1 MFRAHLGL
9 PTITQYQI
17 TEKDIFTTN
26 AAYACWITF
35 LRFQVLDLLISLT
48 YGVTES
54 ASPRQPAPEHEGALS
69 LLRALT
75 KWPSR
80 FASVQKLYERRRSE
94 FKCDDKADPQACKSF
109 ELIRVLVSTSWPST
123 LAGKTLKNL
132 HAIGAALKWI
142 IECKANPAKIA
153 GNTKVAHTY
162 VGLSNDERQKLGSLS
177 IVELLRPLAYALN
190 SSPVVAFCNLD
201 LGKSHGHMT
210 RAFLGRLRPP
220 KLAFVEGAVLALI
233 RQVSA
238 GMPLAVALK
247 DHLLPSLLKAPPE
260 ISADT
265 GIFNRKSKPPPPTVA
280 ALTCVALQVT
290 NSKLPSKSSPP
301 IYEENP
307 PHGGAEVDEE
317 PAATRQHETQAT
329 QQHSLEQARVNNTP
343 ASRRETWPDAE
354 YVSIFVGSFSSPAGQ
369 HEESGIPKKRKTSQK
384 SLGARKKHCTAKNN
398 DPENLHEAEKN
409 PPKRSNIPLV
419 MEAYRPDGFSK
430 RTFSLL
436 LHTVSE
442 HVERPMLIGIQRSM
456 DALDLRH
463 HVPGSI
469 PTTCPTNDEFDLYVI
484 EFDHWKKLSSGEL
497 VALWGTGCDIYIRG
511 MRVVG
516 QGINIVERI
525 SSLHRLEEPIQV
537 QVPGLRVPVSAD
549 DSDDASD
556 DSDGD
561 VHHAGDYTQCIR
573 TTSLRNFL
581 KHASSPDG
589 MVLNA
594 LKLPETHTSLPNPLD
609 GSGLDLE
616 DIAYRQTNGL
626 DGFSHECVPAEQQCW
641 QIAGSAHTLTIGHVD
656 MAATRVTVEGP
667 GEKLWIRKKR
677 SGSQTI
683 ENAYAFRTWDP
694 DRPDFLTS
702 DYEGVVLPPYGGT
715 LLMQAGTEHIV
726 VGLTPV
732 SESESEGDM
741 ATLKPVAK
749 LMATLVTGGHFVV
762 ASTIRR
768 SLCTLLH
775 LVMMENILTNVEHDG
790 LWKVF
795 VRISA
800 FWLTMTRDRPQDCL
814 HLGAY
819 IPQLSATTTE
829 GWLDIVSVALVVV
842 LAGPFDRRHYIGSVP
857 PSELKQRQEACRLY
871 KTWRSWFQETF
882 AGMRQG
888 TPINW
893 DRDMFTPMLLHL
905 AIVLTLYHRRERVP
919 NGSDVLLS
927 CDNDALAS
935 EVAKTLNSYERGLG
949 VTFKKK
955 LDKHKVEHPST
966 NFFLFEGPEFQFT
979 NNTYT

>member
-1 MFRAHLGL
+1 
-9 PTITQYQI
+9 
-17 TEKDIFTTN
+17 
-26 AAYACWITF
+26 
-35 LRFQVLDLLISLT
+35 
-48 YGVTES
+48 
-54 ASPRQPAPEHEGALS
+54 
-69 LLRALT
+69 
-75 KWPSR
+75 
-80 FASVQKLYERRRSE
+80 
-94 FKCDDKADPQACKSF
+94 
-109 ELIRVLVSTSWPST
+109 
-123 LAGKTLKNL
+123 
-132 HAIGAALKWI
+132 
-142 IECKANPAKIA
+142 
-153 GNTKVAHTY
+153 
-162 VGLSNDERQKLGSLS
+162 
-177 IVELLRPLAYALN
+177 
-190 SSPVVAFCNLD
+190 
-201 LGKSHGHMT
+201 
-210 RAFLGRLRPP
+210 
-220 KLAFVEGAVLALI
+220 
-233 RQVSA
+233 
-238 GMPLAVALK
+238 MPLAVALK

-265 GIFNRKSKPPPPTVA
+265 GIFI
-280 ALTCVALQVT
+280 
-290 NSKLPSKSSPP
+290 LPSKSSPP

-456 DALDLRH
+456 DALDL
-463 HVPGSI
+463 
-469 PTTCPTNDEFDLYVI
+469 
-484 EFDHWKKLSSGEL
+484 
-497 VALWGTGCDIYIRG
+497 
-511 MRVVG
+511 
-516 QGINIVERI
+516 
-525 SSLHRLEEPIQV
+525 SLHRLEEPIQV

-656 MAATRVTVEGP
+656 MAATR
-667 GEKLWIRKKR
+667 
-677 SGSQTI
+677 TI